1 MGQSKNWGLPRYG
14 ALLLVLAAHMVL
26 LLIFMRASEQT
37 SAPQNQPIELLYLQ
51 SPKQPAIR
59 AEVSRPKRLTADT
72 VLSIVPPVFDS
83 IDPSLLPSASLSD
96 GNGQG
101 VDWKAE
107 ARRAV
112 QAFEIRTRAP
122 PDYDGL
128 SGSPAE
134 EHWWPRTQHRPG
146 MPFKTA
152 SGDWI
157 VWINDNCYQ
166 VASSATHAF
175 ALGALLPPTVCTSLP
190 EVARGTELRTTN

>member
-1 MGQSKNWGLPRYG
+1 MDQSKRWGLTRYG
-14 ALLLVLAAHMVL
+14 ALLLVLAAHVVL
-26 LLIFMRASEQT
+26 LLILMRESAQT
-37 SAPQNQPIELLYLQ
+37 SAAQNQPLELLYLQ
-51 SPKQPAIR
+51 PPKRPTIR

-72 VLSIVPPVFDS
+72 ALSIVPPVLDS
-83 IDPSLLPSASLSD
+83 IDPAQLPSASLSD

-112 QAFEIRTRAP
+112 QAFEIRTREP

-146 MPFKTA
+146 TPFKTA

-157 VWINDNCYQ
+157 VWINDHCYQ

-175 ALGALLPPTVCTSLP
+175 ALGAQLPPTVCTAEP
-190 EVARGTELRTTN
+190 DMARGAKLGTTN